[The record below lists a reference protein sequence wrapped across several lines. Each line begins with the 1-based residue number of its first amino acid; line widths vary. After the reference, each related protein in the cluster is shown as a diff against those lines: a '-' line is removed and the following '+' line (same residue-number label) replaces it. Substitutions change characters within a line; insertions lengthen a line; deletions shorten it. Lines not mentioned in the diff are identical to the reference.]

1 VREEG
6 IGDGLD
12 PGTIH
17 RRWEAA
23 GTFDSVERLRPYPV
37 AGLVGWTLFVWVSR
51 VGLAWS
57 DDSLTTGEK
66 VLGTLPPVLF
76 VALAL
81 ATAALLLGRDAG
93 RRPDLFGRLAMGFA
107 GFTAVY
113 WVIRLPFILV
123 NDHAGAFKVVH
134 TVLAVVSVSL
144 AVAAWRSASRADAE
158 PASRGQLS
166 SSSAS

>member
-1 VREEG
+1 M
-6 IGDGLD
+6 
-12 PGTIH
+12 
-17 RRWEAA
+17 
-23 GTFDSVERLRPYPV
+23 ERLRPYPV

-76 VALAL
+76 VVLAVATGAVLL
-81 ATAALLLGRDAG
+81 ARVARDAG
-93 RRPDLFGRLAMGFA
+93 ERPVLFGRLATGFA

-113 WVIRLPFILV
+113 WALRLPFILV
-123 NDHAGAFKVVH
+123 NDHPGAFKVVH
-134 TVLAVVSVSL
+134 TVLAVVSVGL
-144 AVAAWRSASRADAE
+144 AVAVWRAVSRADAE
-158 PASRGQLS
+158 PAGRRQLS